1 MKTYSQL
8 VNDTLSEITEIFPW
22 DLEEKLAAGDDV
34 LLIDIREP
42 YEFDAMRVTGSLNV
56 PRGILESAC
65 DWGYQETVPELA
77 AARDREVVVMCK
89 SGNRSVLAAK
99 VMELMGFDKVV
110 SLKTGLKGWNDYE
123 LPLCDCNGNP
133 VDIDEAEEFFA
144 DKVTREQL
152 GPKAR

>member
-22 DLEEKLAAGDDV
+22 DLEEKLAANDDV

-42 YEFDAMRVTGSLNV
+42 YEFDAMHVADSLNV
-56 PRGILESAC
+56 PRGILEAAC

-99 VMELMGFDKVV
+99 AMELMGFDRVM

-123 LPLCDCNGNP
+123 LPLRDCNGNP